1 MPRVESDDFED
12 PDEGKGTCL
21 SLCCEGRAGVGIGD
35 GVLACSPDVLLATV
49 LLAAVL
55 LAAVF
60 LAAVFLAVVFLAAM
74 NALRRM
80 CSTLL
85 RRLP

>member
-35 GVLACSPDVLLATV
+35 GVLACSP
-49 LLAAVL
+49 AVL

-60 LAAVFLAVVFLAAM
+60 LPVVFLAAM